1 MSPWLWQTAK
11 SAFFAPFFVCPGR
24 GASPWAGLRVARGRG
39 AQRALPGGET
49 EARGVSGLERHLGE
63 EPRLLPTGMSPSPQH
78 HRPSRAPG
86 AAGRAG
92 VASPRRSGAPG
103 LSAQPRHLFAKL
115 PSLCSTWE
123 ENGPYREAICS
134 LTKPFR
140 LSPSHPTLAAARA
153 SSRRA
158 RRGLNNPAGSAAARE
173 PAVGR
178 VRGSLI
184 RLPNI
189 TALGGAG
196 VGEGRRRRRE
206 VGFAP
211 DPCVGG
217 SRNDLT
223 GGAFLPLA
231 VGCF

>member
-1 MSPWLWQTAK
+1 MTVTPTSPPVPGPRCRGQSRRCLSPQKRGSGIIRSAAPSVRQTAIIMFDLGRK
-11 SAFFAPFFVCPGR
+11 RPLQRSNLFADETF
-24 GASPWAGLRVARGRG
+24 
-39 AQRALPGGET
+39 QALAVPPD
-49 EARGVSGLERHLGE
+49 
-63 EPRLLPTGMSPSPQH
+63 PR
-78 HRPSRAPG
+78 R
-86 AAGRAG
+86 RAG
-92 VASPRRSGAPG
+92 E
-103 LSAQPRHLFAKL
+103 LSAR
-115 PSLCSTWE
+115 
-123 ENGPYREAICS
+123 
-134 LTKPFR
+134 
-140 LSPSHPTLAAARA
+140 SP
-153 SSRRA
+153 
-158 RRGLNNPAGSAAARE
+158 GLNNPAGSAAARE

-189 TALGGAG
+189 TAPGGAG
-196 VGEGRRRRRE
+196 VGEGRRRRRRE